1 MASQLDVIRKLPPSR
16 LAVVWLGG
24 ALLFG
29 AAWYFLFY
37 ADAVEAREAAQ
48 RAVQQAQAE
57 LAEIEAKE
65 RSFNADLTAVTRAEK
80 EIEAAKAVLPLNDA
94 TIDHL
99 MRTFQ
104 REARLVG
111 LTIERWTPGAEQK
124 QDFYAKLP
132 VEISARASWH
142 QAAEFLRRISAL
154 TQIVNVENLSM
165 HARNKNKGDDSDRVM
180 LDVKFQA
187 STFRFLTDAERSAS
201 KGKRKGGRR
210 RRKGG

>member
-16 LAVVWLGG
+16 MAAVWVIGAIVLGVG
-24 ALLFG
+24 
-29 AAWYFLFY
+29 WYFLFY
-37 ADAVEAREAAQ
+37 ADAVAAREAGE
-48 RAVQQAQAE
+48 RAVDKAKKE

-65 RSFNADLTAVTRAEK
+65 RSFKEDLYAVTQAEK

-104 REARLVG
+104 HEARLVG
-111 LTIERWTPGAEQK
+111 LTIERWTPGPEQK

-132 VEISARASWH
+132 VEIKAEASWH
-142 QAAEFLRRISAL
+142 QASEFFRRVSAL
-154 TQIVNVENLSM
+154 TQIVNVENLSFD
-165 HARNKNKGDDSDRVM
+165 AGKKSTGERPV

-187 STFRFLTDAERSAS
+187 STFRFLTDAERKSS
-201 KGKRKGGRR
+201 QGKRKGSRR
-210 RRKGG
+210 KRKGG